1 MRFIALKMS
10 DPEGAERREKE
21 KESKAAGVCRG
32 LCFGVMLQ
40 LQSDDFSCEQAP
52 AAVTRR
58 VNESNYSQE

>member
-1 MRFIALKMS
+1 MS
-10 DPEGAERREKE
+10 DSEGAERREKE
-21 KESKAAGVCRG
+21 KESK

-40 LQSDDFSCEQAP
+40 LQSDALSSEQAT

>member
-1 MRFIALKMS
+1 MS

-21 KESKAAGVCRG
+21 KESKPVEG

-40 LQSDDFSCEQAP
+40 LQSDALSSEQAT